1 MLQRSRRDGY
11 RDIRPG
17 RVGYFVRERL
27 GVHDQ
32 QHAADVPDADRHADP
47 DADGHAVPD
56 ADRHADPD
64 ADGHAVPD
72 ADRHAVPDADRHAVP
87 DADRHAVPDAD
98 IHNDRYRN
106 AGP

>member
-1 MLQRSRRDGY
+1 MLHRSRRDGY

-17 RVGYFVRERL
+17 RMGYFVRERL

-32 QHAADVPDADRHADP
+32 QHAADVPYADRHADPDADRHAVPDAYRHAVPDADRHADSDADRHADP
-47 DADGHAVPD
+47 DAD
-56 ADRHADPD
+56 RHADS
-64 ADGHAVPD
+64 
-72 ADRHAVPDADRHAVP
+72 
-87 DADRHAVPDAD
+87 DAD